1 MDIQALIEKQQEANK
16 LKARIL
22 LMPGVNIQYL
32 TLEDVDTLTTQ
43 TVIATAEAVI
53 EEVKELV
60 AHSSYSI
67 DPGGHVT
74 NRSEDVVSVCHEIIK
89 DLTSLRAQLKEITK

>member
-53 EEVKELV
+53 EMCEKLGDKTIRTE
-60 AHSSYSI
+60 Y
-67 DPGGHVT
+67 
-74 NRSEDVVSVCHEIIK
+74 EDIGSDAFQAGYADAKSDLII
-89 DLTSLRAQLKEITK
+89 SLRAQLKKITK